1 MTSDLKTMSTAGK
14 QTGNRYLA
22 EAMKECGADYLFYMP
37 MVLPEAIKE
46 MEDVG
51 IHPIAGHSEKG
62 IAYMADGYARA
73 SGKLAFCA
81 AQNIGSSNLAA
92 SMLDGKMARTPI
104 LALTGGNTPQTRY
117 RNYYQDIDQMPLWTA
132 MTKFNARVDDVS
144 RFPDLLGQA
153 MRVATTGSPGPVHL
167 ELDNHIGAV
176 LDGELKGAV
185 LPDVTY
191 ARAPAIRYP
200 APAEQIEAALKIIG
214 QAKKP
219 VILAGSGIRTS
230 GAQEQLRAFAH
241 KTGIPVATSLDAKE
255 AMPESDPLSIG
266 VIGTYSRKT
275 ANMTVA
281 EADLAIFIGTTTGS
295 MITTVWNVP
304 KPGIAAIQVDPDPQE
319 LGRNYPL
326 LAGLCGDPATVLEQL
341 TAAAPSQP
349 DRSAWLDR
357 VAKGRAEWLQGEAE
371 RETSGATP
379 MRPEYLCRTLS
390 NVLPEDAL
398 LFVDT
403 GHSGDWA
410 AKNIYLDHPGQR
422 LFRAAGSLGWSYPA
436 SLGGKCAC
444 PDRPVV
450 CFNGDGAFF
459 YHLSEMETA
468 KRHKINTVTI
478 VNNNSAFNQEIPAW
492 DGNAAYD
499 HHWSFSK
506 VNFQAVAEGFGV
518 KAFRVEDPAELE
530 ATLKEALKLNEPVVV
545 EVITDQQALAAPAWT
560 PDAS

>member
-1 MTSDLKTMSTAGK
+1 MTSEPKTMSTTGK

-22 EAMKECGADYLFYMP
+22 EAMKHCGAGYLFYMP

-46 MEDVG
+46 METLG

-92 SMLDGKMARTPI
+92 AMLDGYMARSPI
-104 LALTGGNTPQTRY
+104 LALTGGSTPQTRY
-117 RNYYQDIDQMPLWTA
+117 RNYYQDIDQQPVWAA
-132 MTKFNARVDDVS
+132 MTKYSARVDDVS

-153 MRVATTGSPGPVHL
+153 MRMATTGSTGPVHL

-176 LDGELKGAV
+176 LNGEIPGAL
-185 LPDVTY
+185 LPDTTF
-191 ARAPAIRYP
+191 ARAPAIRHA
-200 APAEQIEAALKIIG
+200 APSEQVAAALKIIG
-214 QAKKP
+214 KAKKP
-219 VILAGSGIRTS
+219 VILAGSGIRNS
-230 GAQEQLRAFAH
+230 GAQEQLRNFAH
-241 KTGIPVATSLDAKE
+241 KSGIPVATSLDAKE
-255 AMPESDPLSIG
+255 VMAESDPLSIG

-281 EADLAIFIGTTTGS
+281 EADLAIFVGSTTGS
-295 MITTVWNVP
+295 MISTVWTVP
-304 KPGIAAIQVDPDPQE
+304 KPGIDAIQIDVDPLE

-341 TAAAPSQP
+341 TAAISDQP
-349 DRSAWLDR
+349 DRSAWIER
-357 VAKGRAEWLQGEAE
+357 VARGRADWRQSAAE
-371 RETSGATP
+371 METKDTAP
-379 MRPEYLCRTLS
+379 IRPEMLCRTIS
-390 NVLPEDAL
+390 NVLPDDVL

-410 AKNIYLDHPGQR
+410 AKNIYLEKPTQR

-468 KRHKINTVTI
+468 KRHGINTVTV

-492 DGNAAYD
+492 DGNSALE
-499 HHWSFSK
+499 HHWAFSK
-506 VNFQAVAEGFGV
+506 VNFQTVAEGFGV
-518 KAFRVEDPAELE
+518 KAFRVEDPADLE
-530 ATLKEALKLNEPVVV
+530 GTLKEALTIDAPVIV
-545 EVITDQQALAAPAWT
+545 EVISDQMALAEAAWT
-560 PDAS
+560 P

>member
-1 MTSDLKTMSTAGK
+1 MHSGLKNMSTTGE

-22 EAMKECGADYLFYMP
+22 EAMKHCGADYLFYMP
-37 MVLPEAIKE
+37 MVLPGAIKE
-46 MEDVG
+46 METLG

-92 SMLDGKMARTPI
+92 AMLDGKMARSPI
-104 LALTGGNTPQTRY
+104 LALTGGSTPQTRY
-117 RNYYQDIDQMPLWTA
+117 RNYYQDINQLPLWAA
-132 MTKFNARVDDVS
+132 MAKMSARVDAVS

-167 ELDNHIGAV
+167 ELDNHTGAV
-176 LDGELKGAV
+176 LDGELSGAP
-185 LPDVTY
+185 LPDPTY
-191 ARAPAIRYP
+191 ARTPAIRHA
-200 APAEQIEAALKIIG
+200 APAEQIRAALKIIG
-214 QAKKP
+214 EAKKP

-230 GAQEQLRAFAH
+230 GARDQLRAFAR
-241 KTGIPVATSLDAKE
+241 KARIPVATSLDAKD
-255 AMPESDPLSIG
+255 AMAESDPLSIG

-281 EADLAIFIGTTTGS
+281 EADLAIFVGSTTGS
-295 MITTVWNVP
+295 MITNTWEVP
-304 KPGIAAIQVDPDPQE
+304 RPGIPAIQIDIDPLE

-326 LAGLCGDPATVLEQL
+326 LAGICGDVATVLDQL
-341 TAAAPSQP
+341 SEAVQEQP
-349 DRSAWLDR
+349 DRSAWLNR
-357 VAKGRAEWLQGEAE
+357 VAELRAEWREAE
-371 RETSGATP
+371 KDRETTASSP
-379 MRPEYLCRTLS
+379 IRPEFLCRTLS
-390 NVLPEDAL
+390 NVLPENAL

-410 AKNIYLDHPGQR
+410 AKNIYLEHPEQR

-436 SLGGKCAC
+436 SLGGKCAR
-444 PDRPVV
+444 PDQPVV

-468 KRHKINTVTI
+468 KRHRINTLTI

-492 DGNAAYD
+492 GGNPAYD
-499 HHWSFSK
+499 HHWSFAP
-506 VNFQAVAEGFGV
+506 VNFKAVAEGFGV
-518 KAFRVEDPAELE
+518 DAFRVEDPAELE
-530 ATLKEALKLNEPVVV
+530 ATLREALTIDAPVVV
-545 EVITDQQALAAPAWT
+545 EVITDQRALAASAWK
-560 PDAS
+560 P

>member
-1 MTSDLKTMSTAGK
+1 MSSEPKKMSTSGK

-22 EAMKECGADYLFYMP
+22 EAMKHCGAEYLFYMP

-46 MEDVG
+46 MESLG

-92 SMLDGKMARTPI
+92 AMLDGYMARSPI
-104 LALTGGNTPQTRY
+104 LALTGGNTPETRY
-117 RNYYQDIDQMPLWTA
+117 RNYYQDIDQQPVWAA
-132 MTKFNARVDDVS
+132 MTKYNARVDHVS

-153 MRVATTGSPGPVHL
+153 MRMATTGSNGPVHL

-176 LDGELKGAV
+176 LNGEIPGAL
-185 LPDVTY
+185 LPDPTY
-191 ARAPAIRYP
+191 ARAPAIRHA
-200 APAEQIEAALKIIG
+200 APSEQVEAALKTIAR
-214 QAKKP
+214 AKKP
-219 VILAGSGIRTS
+219 VILAGSGIRNS
-230 GAQEQLRAFAH
+230 GAQAQLRAFAQ

-255 AMPESDPLSIG
+255 VMAESDPLSIG

-281 EADLAIFIGTTTGS
+281 EADLAIFVGTTTGS
-295 MITTVWNVP
+295 MISTVWTVP
-304 KPGIAAIQVDPDPQE
+304 KPGIDAIQIDVDPLE

-341 TAAAPSQP
+341 TAAVGQQP
-349 DRSAWLDR
+349 DRSSWLER
-357 VAKGRAEWLQGEAE
+357 VARGRSDWRQSAAEM
-371 RETSGATP
+371 ETKDTAP
-379 MRPEYLCRTLS
+379 IRPEMLCRTIS
-390 NVLPEDAL
+390 DVLPDDAL

-410 AKNIYLDHPGQR
+410 AKNIYLEKPTQR

-468 KRHKINTVTI
+468 KRHGINTVTV

-492 DGNAAYD
+492 NGNPTYE
-499 HHWSFSK
+499 HHWKFEK
-506 VNFQAVAEGFGV
+506 VNFKAVAEGFGV
-518 KAFRVEDPAELE
+518 KAFRVEDPADLAE
-530 ATLKEALKLNEPVVV
+530 TLREALTIKAPVIV
-545 EVITDQQALAAPAWT
+545 EVISDQMALAEAAWT
-560 PDAS
+560 P